1 MSSFATTFSIE
12 NEDSR
17 QPTLKLSTASSSN
30 GVVSY
35 ASAICDLRSL
45 HDQAMVFFAAS
56 ANAAV
61 EEGTKT
67 AAEPKTPMLGP
78 AASELSE
85 ESSTEFEE
93 SDPKQ
98 PRLEQ

>member
-1 MSSFATTFSIE
+1 
-12 NEDSR
+12 
-17 QPTLKLSTASSSN
+17 
-30 GVVSY
+30 
-35 ASAICDLRSL
+35 
-45 HDQAMVFFAAS
+45 MVFFAAS
-56 ANAAV
+56 ANTAV

-98 PRLEQ
+98 PRLEH